1 MAVRNCREI
10 GANLQLIVR
19 RLMAND
25 TLVNLLYYTDVDPL
39 ANQPLTD
46 EQKREK
52 IFEKLIKITPVVTE
66 KELSQTTIAIT
77 VIKGNKNNSNN
88 EFRDVSIRI
97 ETFIPLNQWLI
108 RHENLRPFLILGE
121 IQESLDQKTV
131 NGLGK
136 LDGGDFEL
144 SFLTNEVACY
154 TQMFDIITYD

>member
-39 ANQPLTD
+39 ANEHLTE

-77 VIKGNKNNSNN
+77 VIKGNKNSSNN
-88 EFRDVSIRI
+88 EFRNVSIRI